1 MYSIS
6 FVYISFLTTTTIYH
20 PPCSVG
26 EQPLASRAWT
36 ACSCLITEEKAYGI
50 TVTCINQ
57 NSWWWRGECFDLNV
71 DDVHH
76 DEECEEQD
84 QYSWHYQLDVLKYEK
99 LRLETRSSPFF
110 RDALNASSLILCFEG
125 IKSLRDSQAGRFF
138 NLPKQ
143 IADGRCTFFYL
154 HVDST
159 ADDRCTVLP
168 PQLGTLFP
176 SNTLNEKWERRE
188 NSSLGCINHYQF
200 W

>member
-1 MYSIS
+1 MKCIQSAL
-6 FVYISFLTTTTIYH
+6 YIFHFSPPSPPPPPPPPCTIYH

-125 IKSLRDSQAGRFF
+125 IKSFQFAETDCRWQMYILLSTCRFYCRW
-138 NLPKQ
+138 Q
-143 IADGRCTFFYL
+143 MHRSS
-154 HVDST
+154 ST
-159 ADDRCTVLP
+159 T
-168 PQLGTLFP
+168 G
-176 SNTLNEKWERRE
+176 
-188 NSSLGCINHYQF
+188 NSFSLQHSEWKVGAPGK
-200 W
+200 

>member
-6 FVYISFLTTTTIYH
+6 FVYISFLTTTTTTIYH

-99 LRLETRSSPFF
+99 LRSETRSSPFF

-125 IKSLRDSQAGRFF
+125 IKSLRDSRAGRFF

-176 SNTLNEKWERRE
+176 SNTEWKV
-188 NSSLGCINHYQF
+188 GAPGK
-200 W
+200 